1 MRVTLLGTGDAIGTP
16 KIGCRCPACTDAL
29 AGGKSRRLRFSILVE
44 NGHGKVLIDTSPDL
58 RWQLIRTGISRVDGV
73 IWTHA
78 HYDHYAGFGDFHRVQ
93 NRVPV
98 YALQET
104 MDYILNYLYFMRPK
118 RNVVEIGRPFDLA
131 GMEFT
136 LFEVSHPPICEA
148 AGVLVR
154 SGRKR
159 LVVTGDTNPSIPEVS
174 LDLMKDPDLLVA
186 DAITPPGYSLKKHM
200 DSQEAL
206 DLASYLGASKT
217 VLTHISHLFPPHEIA
232 AKSWPLGFD
241 MMTMEL

>member
-1 MRVTLLGTGDAIGTP
+1 MKVTLLGTGDAIGTP
-16 KIGCRCPACTDAL
+16 KIGCRCPACADAL
-29 AGGKSRRLRFSILVE
+29 CGGRSRRLRFSILVE
-44 NGHGKVLIDTSPDL
+44 NAGGKVLIDTSPDL

-98 YALQET
+98 YGLQET

-118 RNVVEIGRPFDLA
+118 RNVVETGVPFDLA

-136 LFEVSHPPICEA
+136 LFEVNHPPICEA

-154 SGRKR
+154 VGSKK
-159 LVVTGDTNPSIPEVS
+159 LVVTGDTNLSIPEAS
-174 LDLMKDPDLLVA
+174 LEMMRGADLLVA
-186 DAITPPGYSLKKHM
+186 DAITPPGYNLNKHM
-200 DSQEAL
+200 DSEEAVG
-206 DLASYLGASKT
+206 LGRRLSAKEV
-217 VLTHISHLFPPHEIA
+217 VLTHISHLFPPHDVAI
-232 AKSWPLGFD
+232 KRWPLGFD

>member
-16 KIGCRCPACTDAL
+16 KIGCRCPACVDAL
-29 AGGKSRRLRFSILVE
+29 CGGKSRRLRFSVLVE
-44 NGHGKVLIDTSPDL
+44 NGQGKVLIDTSPDL

-98 YALQET
+98 YALKET

-118 RNVVEIGRPFDLA
+118 RNVAEMGRPFDLA

-154 SGRKR
+154 SGGKR
-159 LVVTGDTNPSIPEVS
+159 LVVTGDTNLSIPEVS

-186 DAITPPGYSLKKHM
+186 DAITPPGYNLKKHM
-200 DSQEAL
+200 DSKEAL
-206 DLASYLGASKT
+206 ELACRLGAKEV
-217 VLTHISHLFPPHEIA
+217 VLTHISHLFPPHDIA
-232 AKSWPLGFD
+232 VKSWPLGFD
-241 MMTMEL
+241 MMTVEL